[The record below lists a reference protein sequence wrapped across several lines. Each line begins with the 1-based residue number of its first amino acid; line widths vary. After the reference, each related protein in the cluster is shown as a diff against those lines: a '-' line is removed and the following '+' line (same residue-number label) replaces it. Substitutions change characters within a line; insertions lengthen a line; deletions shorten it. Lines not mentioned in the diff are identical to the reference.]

1 MDHRLP
7 LLNGDGLGRADVGA
21 HATAHTVLFHHLGLL
36 AEHLGHH
43 RASQP
48 LGQVL
53 PVPLKEVA
61 VARLNALEVW
71 DHKVLYVAL
80 DGQLFRRGGN
90 EPSLQRRL
98 QGGHLLPAQ
107 AQQLGAHQVRLV
119 RALRG
124 RQKAHMA
131 RGTSGRPVALHAR
144 HGVYNGQA
152 WLEILVQVHDHPG
165 EVPRV
170 RKPEVI
176 LRLHGAWDGTEHV
189 LGSTGHSHHAVGLQ
203 LAEIDDGVRL

>member
-21 HATAHTVLFHHLGLL
+21 HAAAHTVLFHHLGLL
-36 AEHLGHH
+36 AEHLGHE
-43 RASQP
+43 RTPQP

-53 PVPLKEVA
+53 SVPLKEVA
-61 VARLNALEVW
+61 VARLNALEVGY
-71 DHKVLYVAL
+71 HKVLYISMDV
-80 DGQLFRRGGN
+80 QLLQGLGN
-90 EPSLQRRL
+90 QPPLQRRL

-107 AQQLGAHQVRLV
+107 TQQLGAHQVRLV

-152 WLEILVQVHDHPG
+152 WLKILVQVHDHPG

-176 LRLHGAWDGTEHV
+176 LRLHGAGDGPEHV
-189 LGSTGHSHHAVGLQ
+189 LGSTGHGHHAVGL
-203 LAEIDDGVRL
+203 